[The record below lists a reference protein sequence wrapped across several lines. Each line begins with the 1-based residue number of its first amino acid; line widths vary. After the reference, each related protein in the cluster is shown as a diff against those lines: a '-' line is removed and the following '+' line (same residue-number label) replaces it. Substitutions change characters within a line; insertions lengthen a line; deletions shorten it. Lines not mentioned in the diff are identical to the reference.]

1 VDLALFISVLRRH
14 KTIVFSGFVLAIVL
28 AFLSFARVGTNGVA
42 YRQKE
47 QWVSYSTMLV
57 SQAGFP
63 WGSLNGEQSHPRQSD
78 GQPLGRS
85 TQAADPNRLTALAI
99 IYAHLADSDP
109 VQRIIRAS
117 GPLNGK
123 IEAAPLPA
131 VTGAT
136 EVLPIVSIAAFAD
149 SRRGAISL
157 ARRDSSALATYI
169 EQQQVANGIRVSE
182 RVLLS
187 QVSKPVDAKLFAG
200 RSMTLPVVVFLA
212 VLFAAAAAAFVHE
225 NMTSSRS
232 LAVPGEGAAPVPT
245 AEAAA

>member
-1 VDLALFISVLRRH
+1 MDLALFASVLRRH
-14 KTIVFSGFVLAIVL
+14 RTIVVSGFVLAIVL
-28 AFLSFARVGTNGVA
+28 AFLSFARLGANGVA

-63 WGSLNGEQSHPRQSD
+63 WGSLNGEQSDPRSSN
-78 GQPLGRS
+78 GRPLGRS
-85 TQAADPNRLTALAI
+85 TQAADPNRLTTLAI

-109 VQRIIRAS
+109 VRHIIGAS
-117 GPLNGK
+117 GPLNGR

-131 VTGAT
+131 ITGAT

-149 SRRGAISL
+149 TGAGAISL

-169 EQQQVANGIRVSE
+169 ERQQEANGIRTSQ

-187 QVSKPVDAKLFAG
+187 QLSKPVEAKLFSG
-200 RSMTLPVVVFLA
+200 RSKTLPVVVFLA
-212 VLFAAAAAAFVHE
+212 VMFAAAAAAFVRE
-225 NMTSSRS
+225 NMTSGSRV
-232 LAVPGEGAAPVPT
+232 VPGSDGPATMPT
-245 AEAAA
+245 AEIAA

>member
-1 VDLALFISVLRRH
+1 MDLALFAGVLRRH
-14 KTIVFSGFVLAIVL
+14 KTIVVSGAVLAVLL
-28 AFLSFARVGTNGVA
+28 AFLSFARVGSSGVA

-47 QWVSYSTMLV
+47 QWVSHSTMLV

-63 WGSLNGEQSHPRQSD
+63 WGSLNGEQSDPRRSD

-85 TQAADPNRLTALAI
+85 TQAADPNRLTTLAI

-109 VQRIIRAS
+109 VHRIIRAS
-117 GPLNGK
+117 GPLDGR

-149 SRRGAISL
+149 SRNGAISL
-157 ARRDSSALATYI
+157 ARRDSRALATYI
-169 EQQQVANGIRVSE
+169 QQQQEANGIRVSE

-187 QVSKPVDAKLFAG
+187 QLSKPVEAKLFAG
-200 RSMTLPVVVFLA
+200 RSKTLPVVVFLA
-212 VLFAAAAAAFVHE
+212 VLFAAAAAAFVRE
-225 NMTSSRS
+225 NMTARSRA
-232 LAVPGEGAAPVPT
+232 LAGSDGAAAVPT